1 MPGPTTPGPPP
12 DPPSAPADPAT
23 RPSARAR
30 PHHGRHVGGHR
41 PTRRAV
47 VRAAPPE
54 PVTGAGVPAA
64 AAVLGAVRRAGV
76 VFRDEL
82 VTATGLSHATVNR
95 QVVALIAAGVVRE
108 RPDLVPTGTVGRPR
122 IPLEID
128 TDRFG
133 VLGLHVGLHR
143 TTLAVGDLRGTVLSA
158 TDVPTPRDSEPG
170 TALAGLAA
178 RLRRFAARG
187 PGRTVLQV
195 GLVVGGQ
202 VSGERDRFG
211 HPRLGWDPAPL
222 ADIVDRV
229 GLPGVVVPQ
238 IEAMAGAE
246 SLLSPH
252 VDDGTTLHIYA
263 REAVGAVLT
272 VDGHVHAPAGGP
284 GTISHLPVGGD
295 GVLGREPCH
304 CGRTG
309 CLEAAAGDSAVAR
322 AAHAAGIVD
331 APVIEKVVTAAE
343 GGDRRAHDLL
353 AERAAL
359 LGRGVALVRDVL
371 NPDRVVLAGQAFT
384 AYRAGLAHVSRSF
397 AAASALPPISLQ
409 AGTFGSALQAVAACT
424 AGLRPV
430 YADPLGTTRRATAR
444 GPHHPVAASVPAQP
458 RGDADST
465 TREAN
470 HR

>member
-1 MPGPTTPGPPP
+1 MPGPTTPGPPA
-12 DPPSAPADPAT
+12 DLPSAPADPTA
-23 RPSARAR
+23 RPSVRPR
-30 PHHGRHVGGHR
+30 PHHVRQVGGHR
-41 PTRRAV
+41 PARRAV
-47 VRAAPPE
+47 VRAAAPE

-95 QVVALIAAGVVRE
+95 QVVALVAAGVVRE

-143 TTLAVGDLRGTVLSA
+143 TTLAVGDLRGTVVSA
-158 TDVPTPRDSEPG
+158 TDVPTPRDAEPG

-229 GLPGVVVPQ
+229 GLPGVVVVPQ

-252 VDDGTTLHIYA
+252 VDEGTTLHVYA

-272 VDGHVHAPAGGP
+272 VDGRVHAPAGGP
-284 GTISHLPVGGD
+284 GTVSHLPVGGD
-295 GVLGREPCH
+295 GVLGRERCH

-331 APVIEKVVTAAE
+331 APVIEKVVGAAE

-397 AAASALPPISLQ
+397 AEASALPPISLQ

-424 AGLRPV
+424 AGLRPI
-430 YADPLGTTRRATAR
+430 YADPLGTTRRAAV
-444 GPHHPVAASVPAQP
+444 VAADAREAP
-458 RGDADST
+458 RPFPTPT
-465 TREAN
+465 TPREAN

>member
-1 MPGPTTPGPPP
+1 MPAPTLSARTRSVPTRSVPTRSVPTRSVP
-12 DPPSAPADPAT
+12 TRSAP
-23 RPSARAR
+23 RPRL
-30 PHHGRHVGGHR
+30 
-41 PTRRAV
+41 
-47 VRAAPPE
+47 VRADPPE

-64 AAVLGAVRRAGV
+64 AAVFGAVRRAGAA
-76 VFRDEL
+76 FRDEL

-95 QVVALIAAGVVRE
+95 QVVALVGAGLLRE
-108 RPDLVPTGTVGRPR
+108 RPDLVPAGSVGRPR
-122 IPLEID
+122 VPVEVD

-158 TDVPTPRDSEPG
+158 TDVPTPRDAEPG

-178 RLRRFAARG
+178 RLRRFAARGASG

-202 VSGERDRFG
+202 VSGERDRLG
-211 HPRLGWDPAPL
+211 HPRLGWDPTPL
-222 ADIVDRV
+222 AELVDRV
-229 GLPGVVVPQ
+229 GLPGVVVVPQ

-246 SLLSPH
+246 CLLAPH
-252 VDDGTTLHIYA
+252 LDEGTTLHVYA

-272 VDGHVHAPAGGP
+272 VDGRVHAPGGGP
-284 GTISHLPVGGD
+284 GTISHLPVGGTGGD
-295 GVLGREPCH
+295 GGLLGRERCH

-322 AAHAAGIVD
+322 AAHTAGIVD
-331 APVIEKVVTAAE
+331 TPAIEAVTAAAE

-384 AYRAGLAHVSRSF
+384 AYRPGLAHVSRSF
-397 AAASALPPISLQ
+397 AAASVLPPIGLR

-424 AGLRPV
+424 TGLRPIH
-430 YADPLGTTRRATAR
+430 ADPLGAVRRTVTTT
-444 GPHHPVAASVPAQP
+444 P
-458 RGDADST
+458 
-465 TREAN
+465 REATP
-470 HR
+470 R